1 MMNLKSSP
9 IRLTR
14 RRRQINADAPTK
26 KRMSSMAVLSSGKRP
41 SKKMKKR
48 WYLQIST
55 YSWSLVVEHLE
66 KSFWQSLRRL
76 NSYLLSRASGKI
88 S

>member
-1 MMNLKSSP
+1 MMMNLKSSL
-9 IRLTR
+9 IRSTIR
-14 RRRQINADAPTK
+14 KPINADVPTK
-26 KRMSSMAVLSSGKRP
+26 KRMSSRAAVLSGKKP

-48 WYLQIST
+48 WYLQILT
-55 YSWSLVVEHLE
+55 YLWSLAVELLE
-66 KSFWQSLRRL
+66 KSFWRSSRRP